1 MHEAKWASGRWE
13 VKDGMVDEFVKR
25 WKDWLGSTS
34 KDIAGFRSAR
44 LLRSEDDPLRFTS
57 FSAWGDNASLEA
69 WKSSPGFQEGLASVA
84 GQVWTVREGK
94 LASMQAF
101 LSSEEAIRAAGL
113 TRLLT

>member
-13 VKDGMVDEFVKR
+13 VKDGMVDEFVQR

-57 FSAWGDNASLEA
+57 FSSWADNASLEA
-69 WKSSPGFQEGLASVA
+69 WKSSPGFQSGLASV
-84 GQVWTVREGK
+84 RELCDDFVGGDFDAVAE
-94 LASMQAF
+94 LM
-101 LSSEEAIRAAGL
+101 AA
-113 TRLLT
+113 TA